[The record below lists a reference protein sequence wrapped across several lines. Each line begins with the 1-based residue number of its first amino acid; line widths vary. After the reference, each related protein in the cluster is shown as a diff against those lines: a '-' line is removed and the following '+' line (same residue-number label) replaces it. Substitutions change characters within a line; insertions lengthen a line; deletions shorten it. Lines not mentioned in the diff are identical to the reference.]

1 VAERSRRPRG
11 TMSTTVSGEA
21 HLRQGQHSAKPAR
34 VLVLSL
40 VHPDFLA
47 PIYSIS
53 RVLRDEGYL
62 VDIFSFSSKA
72 GGAVSLPVEITLHD
86 CGVHAGSAM
95 QRLAAR
101 RRFRT
106 AVSEYVDAHAP
117 DAIIASCP
125 FSLLEAQRVAPNI
138 PLVYFAFELYDPA
151 LGSLLR
157 SPASR
162 LRNWRAL
169 RAARNLAVVCTPSD
183 ERSDWLKNHAQLPV
197 RPLTV
202 LNAPYRGQNESTED
216 ARRAARA
223 LLPASWHSRPVVIHT
238 GNVTGTQAVA
248 ELVDSVQYW
257 PAESCLLLT
266 NVGQTDYAEE
276 IRRSVAA
283 SPRAAK
289 IMLVPLLPRGQML
302 ELQRMA
308 TVGACFIRPGDNLES
323 SMPAPNKVGEYL
335 HAGLVIA
342 GLDTPFMRMVAQR
355 GAAVL
360 APSLDLASMGRAV
373 SAALAQAAVPS
384 MRERIL
390 DIASTW
396 YSMEVQWH
404 PVMQSLAS
412 LGAALSGEAAR

>member
-1 VAERSRRPRG
+1 
-11 TMSTTVSGEA
+11 MSTTVSGDTRR
-21 HLRQGQHSAKPAR
+21 RQGQRPAKAAR
-34 VLVLSL
+34 VLVMSL

-47 PIYSIS
+47 PLYSIG
-53 RVLRDEGYL
+53 RVLRDKGYL
-62 VDIFSFSSKA
+62 VDVFSFSSKA
-72 GGAVSLPVEITLHD
+72 GGTVSLPPEITLHD
-86 CGVHAGSAM
+86 CGIHGGSLK

-101 RRFRT
+101 RRFRRSVADYT
-106 AVSEYVDAHAP
+106 DAHAP

-125 FSLLEAQRVAPNI
+125 FSLLEAQRVALGI
-138 PLVYFAFELYDPA
+138 PLVYFSFELYDPA
-151 LGSLLR
+151 LGSVLR

-169 RAARNLAVVCTPSD
+169 RAARKATVVCTPSD
-183 ERSDWLKNHAQLPV
+183 ERSDWLKNRAHLPT
-197 RPLTV
+197 RPMTV

-223 LLPASWHSRPVVIHT
+223 LLPSSWHRRPIVIHT
-238 GNVTGTQAVA
+238 GNVTRTQAVA
-248 ELVDSVQYW
+248 ELVDSMQYW

-266 NVGQTDYAEE
+266 NVCQTEYADE
-276 IRRSVAA
+276 IRRRVAA
-283 SPRAAK
+283 SLRATD

-355 GAAVL
+355 GAAML
-360 APSLDLASMGRAV
+360 APSLEASSIGRAV
-373 SAALAQAAVPS
+373 AAALAQAAIPS
-384 MRERIL
+384 MRDRIL
-390 DIASTW
+390 ETASTW
-396 YSMEVQWH
+396 YSMEVQWR
-404 PVMQSLAS
+404 PVMQSLTS
-412 LGAALSGEAAR
+412 LGTTSESRQAAR